1 MRTSAKLGLT
11 ALIAALLLASAVGTA
26 SAGRLS
32 TNEQFIRT
40 TWSSLEFES
49 PIVRVRCPVTLEGS
63 FHSRTI
69 PKIIRTLLIGAIT
82 SVRIFNERCTN
93 GRAGVRGLPW
103 HVTYEGFTG
112 TLPNIS
118 AILLLLQRF
127 LFELINPGG
136 LVRTCKYGV
145 ANDHITGTA
154 GINAERLVT
163 TLVPLVNANIANI
176 LEGPIGGLT
185 GCPETGKMV
194 GGATDGTTRILNTN
208 GFIKITLI

>member
-1 MRTSAKLGLT
+1 MRTSVRLGVT
-11 ALIAALLLASAVGTA
+11 ALMAALLLASAVGAA

-40 TWSSLEFES
+40 TWRSLGFES
-49 PIVRVRCPVTLEGS
+49 PLFTVRCPLTLEGS

-93 GRAGVRGLPW
+93 GRFVASRLPW
-103 HVTYEGFTG
+103 HITYEGFGG
-112 TLPNIS
+112 TLPNIT
-118 AILLLLQRF
+118 ALLLLLQRF
-127 LFELINPGG
+127 LYEIINPGG
-136 LVRTCKYGV
+136 LVRTCRYGT
-145 ANDHITGTA
+145 ASDHLTYSA

-163 TLVPLVNANIANI
+163 TLVPVANANIMNI
-176 LEGPIGGLT
+176 LEGPVGGLT
-185 GCPETGKMV
+185 GCPTTLRFVASAE
-194 GGATDGTTRILNTN
+194 DGTTRILNTN